1 MNPILKPRF
10 FFTSLSAIAGPMTRP
25 PQKRHFTIT
34 EAAKELR
41 VTRAAVHGAI
51 KRGKLKATWGE
62 FVQVAE
68 GWRITPESLHDYEV
82 SLSHQERGKKT
93 SVA

>member
-1 MNPILKPRF
+1 MCQNLNAF
-10 FFTSLSAIAGPMTRP
+10 FFTLLNGITGPMKRS

-41 VTRAAVHGAI
+41 VTRAAVHEAI
-51 KRGKLKATWGE
+51 KKGRLKATWGE